1 MLTGGWCGQQQR
13 QVMLADSSLLT
24 SILDKVAPFKV
35 RPLACWAV
43 RGAHYGRRSRHEH
56 APCDALRFSSSI

>member
-1 MLTGGWCGQQQR
+1 MLTGSWCGQQQR

-35 RPLACWAV
+35 RPLACWAM
-43 RGAHYGRRSRHEH
+43 RGAHYGGRSRRGH
-56 APCDALRFSSSI
+56 APCGAHRFS